1 MENLNPPSAPPPPP
15 PLTNQGWEN
24 GALLPF
30 ARFHGFILDLGG
42 IDGGLLIHFVFVQDS
57 SKLRLNCRLA
67 YPEISVKA
75 IWFKVF
81 PTNEVI
87 FGVQTRDC
95 LVNPQISKPFF
106 WQFLICW
113 KCIEENAILVS
124 LYFFVTTVWSRTG
137 SASENHGGWRSCRVI
152 CTLPS
157 LARHLAFRVRCDVGV
172 TCRTHSCPGFSRRW
186 LHPGSLWSNENK
198 TTQ

>member
-1 MENLNPPSAPPPPP
+1 MENLDPPPPRP
-15 PLTNQGWEN
+15 PTQGWEN

-42 IDGGLLIHFVFVQDS
+42 MGVCCSIFFL
-57 SKLRLNCRLA
+57 SKIVANYACRLA

-81 PTNEVI
+81 PTNDVI

-106 WQFLICW
+106 GQFLICW

-124 LYFFVTTVWSRTG
+124 LYLFVTTVWSRTG
-137 SASENHGGWRSCRVI
+137 SASENHGG
-152 CTLPS
+152 
-157 LARHLAFRVRCDVGV
+157 
-172 TCRTHSCPGFSRRW
+172 
-186 LHPGSLWSNENK
+186 
-198 TTQ
+198 

>member
-1 MENLNPPSAPPPPP
+1 MENLDPPSPPSPPR
-15 PLTNQGWEN
+15 QIKDGKM
-24 GALLPF
+24 
-30 ARFHGFILDLGG
+30 ARFCPSRGFMASSLIWGG
-42 IDGGLLIHFVFVQDS
+42 MGVCCSIFFL
-57 SKLRLNCRLA
+57 SKIVANYACRLA
-67 YPEISVKA
+67 YPEISVEA

-106 WQFLICW
+106 GQFLICW

-137 SASENHGGWRSCRVI
+137 SASENHGGWRFCRVI

>member
-1 MENLNPPSAPPPPP
+1 MENLDPPP
-15 PLTNQGWEN
+15 PLPPQIKDGKM
-24 GALLPF
+24 
-30 ARFHGFILDLGG
+30 ARFCPSRGFMASSLIWGG
-42 IDGGLLIHFVFVQDS
+42 MGVCCSIFFL
-57 SKLRLNCRLA
+57 SKIVANYACRLA

-106 WQFLICW
+106 GQFLICW

>member
-1 MENLNPPSAPPPPP
+1 MENLDPPSPPPP
-15 PLTNQGWEN
+15 QIKDGKM
-24 GALLPF
+24 
-30 ARFHGFILDLGG
+30 ARFCPSRGFMASSLIWGG
-42 IDGGLLIHFVFVQDS
+42 MGVCCSIFFL
-57 SKLRLNCRLA
+57 SKIVANYACRLA

-106 WQFLICW
+106 GQFLICW

-124 LYFFVTTVWSRTG
+124 LYLFVTTVWSRTG
-137 SASENHGGWRSCRVI
+137 SASENHGGWRFCRVI

>member
-1 MENLNPPSAPPPPP
+1 MQNLDPPPPP
-15 PLTNQGWEN
+15 PKSRMGKWRVF
-24 GALLPF
+24 ALRAASSLIWGGMGFAVPF
-30 ARFHGFILDLGG
+30 H
-42 IDGGLLIHFVFVQDS
+42 FVQDC
-57 SKLRLNCRLA
+57 SKLRLHCRLA
-67 YPEISVKA
+67 YPEVSVKA

-95 LVNPQISKPFF
+95 LVNPQISEPFF
-106 WQFLICW
+106 GQFLICW

-157 LARHLAFRVRCDVGV
+157 LACHLAFRVRCDVGV